1 MAWTL
6 LASGLETVTVSPN
19 LRLRLLG
26 FDVRMWRAYACRPR
40 TLPVAVSLNRLAAP
54 LWVFNFS
61 FCLGN
66 FYPPE
71 VSGEITALGTVRLGA
86 GPALFLGGV
95 APRAA
100 GAAAFVATF
109 FGAMMAAKVGPSN
122 LG

>member
-1 MAWTL
+1 MTL
-6 LASGLETVTVSPN
+6 LASGVETVTVSPS

-26 FDVRMWRAYACRPR
+26 FDVKMWRPYACLPR
-40 TLPVAVSLNRLAAP
+40 TLPVAVILKRLAAP

-71 VSGEITALGTVRLGA
+71 VSGEITALDTVGLGA
-86 GPALFLGGV
+86 GPALGLGGGV
-95 APRAA
+95 ARAA
-100 GAAAFVATF
+100 GAAAFVTTF